1 MMNPDSVYFF
11 AHNSDTISVFP
22 ITPAEPLSGELT
34 GLADILT
41 NCSGFVVNNGSE
53 SWSFF
58 FLFTL
63 MIGYVIAK
71 TYLGQLLSSTFTTTV
86 RYNIAEGVFKDNSQL
101 QRQRDNALYAFYFLS
116 MGFFLMLLSEK
127 MQYSPYGFLGFK
139 LMLFYIAVLAGLFFG
154 RIFLANFVG
163 HIFSVRDLLREYLY
177 MGFTYNKL
185 LGILFVPVNFILIY
199 TTGILKELSFYIALT
214 ILGLLIFMKIVRG
227 IVFSREKR
235 IFSFYLFLYL
245 CALETVPLLL
255 LYKWLSTMM

>member
-1 MMNPDSVYFF
+1 MFAQSSDSINVIY
-11 AHNSDTISVFP
+11 SLSQQP
-22 ITPAEPLSGELT
+22 IIGELT
-34 GLADILT
+34 DLVYDLPNRSGIL
-41 NCSGFVVNNGSE
+41 VNNGPQ
-53 SWSFF
+53 SWYFYF
-58 FLFTL
+58 IATL

-71 TYLGQLLSSTFTTTV
+71 AYLGQLLTSTFTTTV

-116 MGFFLMLLSEK
+116 VGFFLMLLSEK
-127 MQYSPYGFLGFK
+127 LHFSPYDFSGFK
-139 LMLFYIAVLAGLFFG
+139 LLLFYVALLAGLFLG
-154 RIFLANFVG
+154 RILLANFVG

-185 LGILFVPVNFILIY
+185 LGILFVPVNFILAF
-199 TTGILKELSFYIALT
+199 TSGILNEVSFYIALT
-214 ILGLLIFMKIVRG
+214 ILGILIFMKIVRG

-245 CALETVPLLL
+245 CALEIVPLLL